1 MADVL
6 LERQNNGE
14 FIKQRTKEWYDI
26 RMKILTASDIASVLD
41 CNIYQSGNELLMNKI
56 NAKVFNNIS
65 TDWGNKFESIALE
78 IYKNM
83 TNESVSE
90 IGLVLHPVYKW
101 LGASPDG
108 LVKSGKLLEIKCP
121 YKRNIETC
129 PIHYWIQM
137 QIQMEVCNIDE
148 CDYFDCKFCEYLE
161 DFTSKLDINYKESQ
175 SVYKG
180 ICDNPWR
187 LDSYSLKTIARDRDW
202 FENNIEKI
210 NNFYD
215 KMKYYQK
222 NDIIVDIKK
231 HKKRKIADISY
242 DMSMFIDWK
251 LWVNAYEIKNFMID
265 DPINDWLSRITKI
278 NDTETKTFLAK
289 LHKNKSI
296 FNEYVN
302 NKNKIFKQNIL
313 AYIIKKIQC
322 VEIQETNPKSHK
334 GFMSTLENMK
344 KKVPVIFNAV
354 LHDYKKQIYG
364 VADIL
369 IRADCMSELFN
380 MKSSDHYRIVEIK
393 NTTLHLCADNINLR
407 NTKNIYCKGKTYI
420 LNKILGEMQ
429 GYTPSKSYILGKNI
443 IYKKGNVFTKCDS
456 FERLASVDFNLH
468 DIATRKKTARA
479 IKWIRSLQNCNDWS
493 LFPPTVSELRPNM
506 CNISNFQ
513 NIKTDIASRQNEIT
527 ELWMCG
533 FKNREIAL
541 DNNIINWRTHPNIK
555 SEMLGVT
562 GKHAKTLQLILDYNS
577 KMTSTN
583 IIHPKKIKSKLF
595 NWRKSSN
602 IEFFVDFETMPDD
615 ANSMIF
621 MAGVGY
627 FINKSFKYK
636 CFIADDISNQSEA
649 KLLDEMNSFII
660 DTGSVNTRPARIWHW
675 SHAEKTIYNAAINRT
690 GITSKLENWCDLLM
704 IFKEEPIVVRGALN
718 FSLKSIV
725 YAFNTNGFID
735 ISYKDSKVANGLDAM
750 CLAYAEYNEK
760 KNLSESVIIKDIKS
774 YNEIDVSSLYN
785 ILFYLRNKH

>member
-1 MADVL
+1 MADIL
-6 LERQNNGE
+6 LKRQNNGE

-26 RMKILTASDIASVLD
+26 RLKILTASDIASILD

-56 NAKVFNNIS
+56 REKVFNNTS
-65 TDWGNKFESIALE
+65 TDWGNKFEPIALE

-108 LVKSGKLLEIKCP
+108 LVQSGKLLEIKCP

-129 PIHYWIQM
+129 PMHYWVQM

-148 CDYFDCKFCEYLE
+148 CDYFDCKFCEYSIDE
-161 DFTSKLDINYKESQ
+161 FKIDTNI
-175 SVYKG
+175 YKG
-180 ICDNPWR
+180 ICDNPWY
-187 LDSYSLKTIARDRDW
+187 LDSYSLKTIARGRDW
-202 FENNIEKI
+202 FNNNIEKI

-215 KMKYYQK
+215 KMKYHQD
-222 NDIIVDIKK
+222 NDIIVDIKE

-251 LWVNAYEIKNFMID
+251 LWVNACEIKNFMID
-265 DPINDWLSRITKI
+265 DPINDWLNRINKI
-278 NDTETKTFLAK
+278 NDNETKNFLSK

-302 NKNKIFKQNIL
+302 KKNKIFKQNIL
-313 AYIIKKIQC
+313 DHIMKKIQC

-380 MKSSDHYRIVEIK
+380 IKSSNHYRIVEIK

-407 NTKNIYCKGKTYI
+407 NTKNLYCKGKTYI
-420 LNKILGEMQ
+420 LNRILGEMQ
-429 GYTPSKSYILGKNI
+429 GYTPSKSYVLGKNI

-493 LFPPTVSELRPNM
+493 LFPPTVPELCPNM

-513 NIKTDIASRQNEIT
+513 TIKTAIAGRQNEIT

-533 FKNREIAL
+533 VKNREIAL
-541 DNNIINWRTHPNIK
+541 DNNIINWRTHRQIK
-555 SEMLGVT
+555 SKMLGVT
-562 GKHAKTLQLILDYNS
+562 GKPAKTLQLILDYNS
-577 KMTSTN
+577 EITPTN

-595 NWRKSSN
+595 NWRKPSN

-627 FINKSFKYK
+627 FINESFKYK
-636 CFIADDISNQSEA
+636 CFIVDDITKQSEA
-649 KLLDEMNSFII
+649 KLLNEMNSFII
-660 DTGSVNTRPARIWHW
+660 DTGSVNTGPARIWHW
-675 SHAEKTIYNAAINRT
+675 SSAEKTIYKAAISRT
-690 GITSKLENWCDLLM
+690 GITPKLENWCDLLM

-725 YAFNTNGFID
+725 YAFNMNGFID
-735 ISYKDSKVANGLDAM
+735 ISYKDSKIYNGLDAM
-750 CLAYAEYNEK
+750 CLAYAEYMEK
-760 KNLSESVIIKDIKS
+760 KNLSESVIISNIKS
-774 YNEIDVSSLYN
+774 YNEIDVRSLFN
-785 ILFYLRNKH
+785 ILFYLRKKH